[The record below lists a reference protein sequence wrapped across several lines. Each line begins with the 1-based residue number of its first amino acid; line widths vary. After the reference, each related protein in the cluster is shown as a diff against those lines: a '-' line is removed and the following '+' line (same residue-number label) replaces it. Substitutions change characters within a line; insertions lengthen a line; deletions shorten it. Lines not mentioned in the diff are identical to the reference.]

1 MELFPRSLA
10 SSRRIGA
17 CALAMLSIQDRMPT
31 WRFSMPPTMQIALEP
46 AGLSKPCGLPE
57 VGNHESF
64 CIGFQYD
71 AVVNRVWL
79 VVVQSCANIAKLDYD
94 NEKVPNHQ
102 VDALTNALC
111 HGSPFCGVPSPA
123 SRRAKANFK
132 ATKKAVRYARISFSL
147 AFY

>member
-1 MELFPRSLA
+1 MELLLRSLA

-17 CALAMLSIQDRMPT
+17 CASTMRLIPHRRLT
-31 WRFSMPPTMQIALEP
+31 WRFSTPPTMQIALEP

-79 VVVQSCANIAKLDYD
+79 VVVPSCANIAKLDYD
-94 NEKVPNHQ
+94 NEKVSNHQ
-102 VDALTNALC
+102 VDALTNAFC

-132 ATKKAVRYARISFSL
+132 ATKKLFVTLEL
-147 AFY
+147 AFR